1 MAKRQRKVVKTDPVG
16 TEKKAVAQSVSQ
28 PKPNPTIST
37 LEEATKWVE
46 ESYIKPFVLEYV
58 VLENTHVFY
67 GTNRSTA
74 LKYASKFGLKYFDV
88 KLKT

>member
-1 MAKRQRKVVKTDPVG
+1 MTKKQRKVVKTDPVG
-16 TEKKAVAQSVSQ
+16 IEKKEVVKTAP

-37 LEEATKWVE
+37 LEEATKLVE
-46 ESYIKPFVLEYV
+46 ESFIKPFVLEYV

-74 LKYASKFGLKYFDV
+74 LKYANKFGLKYFDV